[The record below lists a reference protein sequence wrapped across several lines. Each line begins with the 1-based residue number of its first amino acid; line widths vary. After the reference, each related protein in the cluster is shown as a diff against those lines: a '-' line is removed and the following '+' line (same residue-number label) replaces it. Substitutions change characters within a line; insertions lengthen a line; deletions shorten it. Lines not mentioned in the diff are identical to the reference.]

1 MQLNGRLYADRSHN
15 LRGHLDMK
23 HPNFLTASQ
32 CAEDV
37 LSNLPSHWDGPL
49 ESYGDC
55 LRAAFTEFD
64 PVFTKEHYAD
74 FYLKC
79 SSEVPAWI
87 PSNILA
93 NAKKESDGSKL
104 LYEFWRRVRGD
115 SQLENDVMFHIK
127 DEIRH
132 SKLFITLTELAFP
145 QVAEQPFIHKMR
157 NELFSLDE
165 SEATKHDEVL
175 SENEIADHLVQMNL
189 GEIRTRVHIS
199 MIAPL
204 ISAFAPIE
212 NRPKV
217 EKLLTALV
225 DDETAHIAYTAKH
238 LENISKSV
246 GVGELKALFVRRL
259 RDLHEY
265 TVYETKAAVNEYAPE
280 MAAALH

>member
-1 MQLNGRLYADRSHN
+1 
-15 LRGHLDMK
+15 MK

-37 LSNLPSHWDGPL
+37 LVNLPSHWDGPL

-64 PVFTKEHYAD
+64 PIFTKEHYAD

-93 NAKKESDGSKL
+93 NAKKESDGAKL

-115 SQLENDVMFHIK
+115 ALLENDVMFHIK

-132 SKLFITLTELAFP
+132 SKLFIALTELAFP
-145 QVAEQPFIHKMR
+145 QVADQPFIQTMR
-157 NELFSLDE
+157 NELFSLNE
-165 SEATKHDEVL
+165 SEATKHAETL
-175 SENEIADHLVQMNL
+175 SQSEITDHLVQMNL

-204 ISAFAPIE
+204 ISAFSPLE
-212 NRPKV
+212 NRSKV
-217 EKLLTALV
+217 EKILAALV

-238 LENISKSV
+238 LEKLSQSV
-246 GVGELKALFVRRL
+246 GAEELKKLFLRRL

-265 TVYETKAAVNEYAPE
+265 TVYETRAAVSEYAPE
-280 MAAALH
+280 MVAALLH